1 MSTKAKEKIYARLDT
16 AYRDLLVPVELL
28 ERVVSECHLV
38 RTQYEDGKHYI
49 TTVEPLTKFEIN
61 TEEDLRAGIVQMEL
75 EGKS

>member
-38 RTQYEDGKHYI
+38 RTQYEDGKHHI

-61 TEEDLRAGIVQMEL
+61 TEEELRAGIVQMEL

>member
-28 ERVVSECHLV
+28 ERVVAECHLV
-38 RTQYEDGKHYI
+38 RTQYEDGKHHI

-61 TEEDLRAGIVQMEL
+61 TEEDLKAGIVQMEL
-75 EGKS
+75 EGKG